1 MVSDTRIDN
10 EVAHGRFIM
19 RDGERVWNWSSPA
32 GKIRWQ
38 RRVDMFRAFIGNHNR
53 DVLEVGCGTGL
64 FTREFAKTTNRITA
78 IDISRDLVEIARDR
92 VTSQNVAFEIE
103 NAYKTT
109 FEANS
114 FDFIIGSS
122 SLHHLELET
131 ALSEFHRV
139 LRSGGWLMFTEPNML
154 NPQICLQKN
163 IPWIKKFVGD
173 SPDETAFVRF
183 FLRKKLIKA
192 GFVEIRII
200 PFDFIH
206 PSIPESMLGRVV
218 PVLNYFEKMPFLRE
232 IAGSL
237 AITAKKA
244 ER

>member
-10 EVAHGRFIM
+10 EVAHGRLII
-19 RDGERVWNWSSPA
+19 RSGEEVWNWSSPA
-32 GKIRWQ
+32 GKIRRQ
-38 RRVDMFRAFIGNHNR
+38 RRVDMFHGFLGNHNR

-64 FTREFAKTTNRITA
+64 FTQEFAKTTNRITA
-78 IDISRDLVEIARDR
+78 IDISRELVEIARDR
-92 VTSQNVAFEIE
+92 VTSQSVTFEIE

-109 FEANS
+109 FKANS

-131 ALSEFHRV
+131 ALKEFHRV

-163 IPWIKKFVGD
+163 ISWLKRLVGD

-183 FLRKKLIKA
+183 LLRKKLIKA

-206 PSIPESMLGRVV
+206 PSIPESMLGKVV
-218 PVLNYFEKMPFLRE
+218 AVLNFLEKMPLLRE